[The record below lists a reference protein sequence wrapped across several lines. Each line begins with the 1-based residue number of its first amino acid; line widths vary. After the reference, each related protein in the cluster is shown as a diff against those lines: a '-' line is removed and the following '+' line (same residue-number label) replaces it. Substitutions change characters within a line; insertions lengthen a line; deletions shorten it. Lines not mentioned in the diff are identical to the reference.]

1 MVRAAPPAL
10 GIGAAS
16 FRSAAEKDTAE
27 SPTAT
32 AGTLKKSS
40 ADPPETFYDVHQS
53 PRIGTNLFLFS
64 TNLHG
69 SFLASTDLMYLH
81 GDFLAST
88 D

>member
-32 AGTLKKSS
+32 AGTHKKNL
-40 ADPPETFYDVHQS
+40 PRICTETFYNVHQS
-53 PRIGTNLFLFS
+53 PRIGTNLFFI
-64 TNLHG
+64 LHE
-69 SFLASTDLMYLH
+69 SALIF
-81 GDFLAST
+81 F
-88 D
+88 

>member
-32 AGTLKKSS
+32 DGTHKKKSS
-40 ADPPETFYDVHQS
+40 ADSPETFYNVHQS
-53 PRIGTNLFLFS
+53 PRIGSNLFFI
-64 TNLHG
+64 LHE
-69 SFLASTDLMYLH
+69 SPRIFLRLH